1 MVGTVQRMPPGTQ
14 GEALWIEHK
23 LHHLRELAGT
33 LGALFRCASTCE
45 ACAAASALTENSQNK
60 KDLAAEAELDRK
72 AAKDDKNWD
81 KDGKPKS
88 DKKFGEFLNAEIKR
102 AEEDCQERGYGRAS

>member
-1 MVGTVQRMPPGTQ
+1 MVGTVLRMPPGTQ

-33 LGALFRCASTCE
+33 LGALLQMRVHTCD
-45 ACAAASALTENSQNK
+45 ACAAASALTENSQNRS
-60 KDLAAEAELDRK
+60 DLAAGSGARQQSHQRRK
-72 AAKDDKNWD
+72 NGD

-88 DKKFGEFLNAEIKR
+88 DKKFGEFL
-102 AEEDCQERGYGRAS
+102 